1 MAHHSPCSPS
11 SSSSSPSP
19 SSSSSSPSSSPP
31 SSSTSSASTSPLAT
45 PLDTT
50 PARKRTAA
58 GLNSTSP
65 AASTSTTCTLSHLP
79 LELQLLILSYVPYRS
94 LAALSRLNRYWR
106 GLTFQHDGLFWYRLC
121 QKHGFLAPLPLPL
134 SNDSAQHVR
143 WTLDDA
149 LRHRP
154 GLSRALLQ
162 SRGRLTA
169 TPLPPRRD
177 VSTTTTTTTTPTPT
191 STSTPTQKQDYP
203 SASNP
208 TSSSL
213 LDGRIDCWKDYFK
226 AMLLLEREWI
236 TGKPTLKELHGHGE
250 AVICVKA
257 LPLHDRIVSGD
268 RLGYLKVWCAV
279 TGACLKTFKHHMMG
293 ISSLA
298 IQGDLVVSGSWDS
311 TVIAWKQIKE
321 APYLKALK
329 IIDLGEQIVSLDLDD
344 NLDLAVGAISGI
356 IKIISL
362 KTYSLIDTFRSSTLP
377 LCWSVSLSRTK
388 VEATIGCNYHA
399 WDRTSKQQVGFI
411 GKVHSQNISC
421 LCVDKVKRLVFTG
434 CLDGK
439 VRMFSR
445 GSKPML
451 LRQFGGHRAGVR
463 GMTLL
468 DNMIITGSSDKVLSL
483 FRIEVV
489 Y

>member
-1 MAHHSPCSPS
+1 
-11 SSSSSPSP
+11 
-19 SSSSSSPSSSPP
+19 
-31 SSSTSSASTSPLAT
+31 
-45 PLDTT
+45 
-50 PARKRTAA
+50 
-58 GLNSTSP
+58 
-65 AASTSTTCTLSHLP
+65 
-79 LELQLLILSYVPYRS
+79 
-94 LAALSRLNRYWR
+94 
-106 GLTFQHDGLFWYRLC
+106 
-121 QKHGFLAPLPLPL
+121 
-134 SNDSAQHVR
+134 
-143 WTLDDA
+143 
-149 LRHRP
+149 
-154 GLSRALLQ
+154 
-162 SRGRLTA
+162 
-169 TPLPPRRD
+169 
-177 VSTTTTTTTTPTPT
+177 
-191 STSTPTQKQDYP
+191 
-203 SASNP
+203 
-208 TSSSL
+208 
-213 LDGRIDCWKDYFK
+213 
-226 AMLLLEREWI
+226 
-236 TGKPTLKELHGHGE
+236 
-250 AVICVKA
+250 
-257 LPLHDRIVSGD
+257 
-268 RLGYLKVWCAV
+268 
-279 TGACLKTFKHHMMG
+279 MMG

-421 LCVDKVKRLVFTG
+421 LCVDRVKRLIFTG

-463 GMTLL
+463 GMALL
-468 DNMIITGSSDKVLSL
+468 DNMIITGSSDKTAMITFRDRHESSKPDALYPNGIPKQEGDYSRDDEAGRVAQPVSLLHPASVNAVDADTSILITGAEDGIVRIFDFGYDLWRPPTPSSPRLCGQTSLVSSASTTCVLMATPDRQKVSVGNRRQTWGTCAL
-483 FRIEVV
+483 AVLTRARTLKNEYALPGSQPVATWMDVDEIYQCMVDWDLLPV
-489 Y
+489 SQGSTPKHTLNLALHMMAKSGPPTLLIDST